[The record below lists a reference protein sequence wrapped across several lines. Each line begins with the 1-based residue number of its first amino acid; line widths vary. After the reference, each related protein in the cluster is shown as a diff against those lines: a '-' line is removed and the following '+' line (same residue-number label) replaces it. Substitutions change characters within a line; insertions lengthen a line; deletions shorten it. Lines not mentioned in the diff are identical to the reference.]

1 MDYGYGS
8 LFLLQ
13 NKRISADL
21 QADQPGN
28 MSVITLTTDFGLK
41 DHYAA
46 ALRGRLLRIAP
57 GTVISDVTHLIP
69 AYDIQQA
76 AWVLRNT
83 FAEYP
88 EGSVHIIAVG
98 AGLSRRFGHVA
109 AKLGGHYFIGCDN
122 GFFSLFGEQ
131 RPEHVVLLSRGE
143 DVATTFIARDIYA
156 PAAAQL
162 ISGTPLS
169 ALGTELSGVV
179 EKLQRRHPPEENV
192 LKGAVAYVDSFG
204 NLITDI
210 TRSNFDQTGRGR
222 RFALE
227 LIGDEINQLHTAYA
241 DVPEGEKLALF
252 NSAGVLEIAIN
263 QGKAASLLSL
273 RLNDVVRIVFED

>member
-1 MDYGYGS
+1 MDAVS

-21 QADQPGN
+21 QADHPGN
-28 MSVITLTTDFGLK
+28 MSVITLTTDFGHK

-46 ALRGRLLRIAP
+46 ALRGTLLRLSP
-57 GTVISDVTHLIP
+57 GTVIADITHLIP

-76 AWVLRNT
+76 AWVLRHAYSE
-83 FAEYP
+83 FP
-88 EGSVHIIAVG
+88 KGSVHIVAVG

-109 AKLGGHYFIGCDN
+109 AKLGEHYFIGCDN
-122 GFFSLFGEQ
+122 GFFSLFGRE
-131 RPEHVVLLSRGE
+131 RPEEVILLSRGE
-143 DVATTFIARDIYA
+143 DVGSTFIARDLYA
-156 PAAAQL
+156 EAAVRIIA
-162 ISGTPLS
+162 GEPLS
-169 ALGTELSGVV
+169 ALGAAQDGIV
-179 EKLQRRHPPEENV
+179 EKLRRQHPPEENV
-192 LKGAVAYVDSFG
+192 LKGAVAYIDGFG

-210 TRSNFDQTGRGR
+210 SRAEFDTVGRGR

-227 LIGDEINQLHTAYA
+227 LIGDEITQLHKAYA

-252 NSAGVLEIAIN
+252 NSSGVLEISIN
-263 QGKAASLLSL
+263 QGKASSLLSL